1 MGLADENR
9 QRRGSYFLWR
19 ELNAPAT
26 IEVRWNP
33 LTTYTPPAGFRATI
47 ARRGEAEIPSY
58 ALSGYRLVL
67 EALGE
72 HDRGIAA
79 GDQLLPHVAPNFT
92 AAASWQPPSANK
104 TLKPSLRFVP
114 PPGLFS
120 AEKHACLWAPRR
132 RVQDESR

>member
-58 ALSGYRLVL
+58 ALSGYRLVW
-67 EALGE
+67 EAWDE
-72 HDRGIAA
+72 HDRVIAA
-79 GDQLLPHVAPNFT
+79 GDQLLPDVAPNFT
-92 AAASWQPPSANK
+92 AAASWQPPSATRSVK
-104 TLKPSLRFVP
+104 LHLRLYP
-114 PPGLFS
+114 
-120 AEKHACLWAPRR
+120 
-132 RVQDESR
+132 

>member
-58 ALSGYRLVL
+58 ALSGYLLVWGARA
-67 EALGE
+67 EPAP
-72 HDRGIAA
+72 GIPFGRQLPPRFAPHFLAA
-79 GDQLLPHVAPNFT
+79 PSSQAPFAT
-92 AAASWQPPSANK
+92 
-104 TLKPSLRFVP
+104 RVVP
-114 PPGLFS
+114 
-120 AEKHACLWAPRR
+120 
-132 RVQDESR
+132 